1 MSGLSHSVLPR
12 SHVFLRS
19 LLPRDRRL
27 LVPDADRRRRRRH
40 ELSALRLVTHL
51 ATTSL
56 VFLALITL
64 VWIVSWTFHFMHSVY
79 PFSAS
84 AFRLLDR
91 VEILLV
97 YVDVVVSGIV
107 LLNVTWNYIVKVI
120 RGDS

>member
-1 MSGLSHSVLPR
+1 MSELSHTVLPR

-19 LLPRDRRL
+19 LLRRDRQL
-27 LVPDADRRRRRRH
+27 LVPDTDRRRRRRH
-40 ELSALRLVTHL
+40 GLSVVRLVAHL

-64 VWIVSWTFHFMHSVY
+64 VWIVSWAFHFMHSVY
-79 PFSAS
+79 PFSDE

-91 VEILLV
+91 LEILLL
-97 YVDVVVSGIV
+97 YADVVVSGIV
-107 LLNVTWNYIVKVI
+107 LFFVIWNYIVEVI

>member
-1 MSGLSHSVLPR
+1 MSALGQAALPQSHALIR
-12 SHVFLRS
+12 SAL
-19 LLPRDRRL
+19 
-27 LVPDADRRRRRRH
+27 RRRH
-40 ELSALRLVTHL
+40 GLSVVRLVTHL

-79 PFSAS
+79 PFPDE

-91 VEILLV
+91 LEMLLI
-97 YVDVVVSGIV
+97 YADVVMSGIV
-107 LLNVTWNYIVKVI
+107 LLDGVWNYVVEVI